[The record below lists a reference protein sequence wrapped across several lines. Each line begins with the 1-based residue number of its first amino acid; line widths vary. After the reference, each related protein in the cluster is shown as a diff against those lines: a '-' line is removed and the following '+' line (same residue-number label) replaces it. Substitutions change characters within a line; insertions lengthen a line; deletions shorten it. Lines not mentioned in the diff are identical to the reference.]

1 MIIAIGS
8 TNKIKVQAL
17 EEVIKEYPSLSHAQV
32 KSYPV
37 SSEIADQP
45 LSLEEIIRGAKNRA
59 KNAFTVSEICTYS
72 FGIESGLFEAPGTQT
87 GFLESCICAIYDG
100 RQYYT
105 GLSCGFE
112 IPPHILDFVLTEQM
126 DLSQAC
132 YHAKVTSNANLGA
145 AEGLIGILTKGRIDR
160 KEYTKQ
166 CIKTALL
173 QLENAQ
179 WYSSESITTPL

>member
-1 MIIAIGS
+1 MIIALGS
-8 TNKIKVQAL
+8 TNIVKVSAL
-17 EEVIKEYPSLSHAQV
+17 EEVIKEYPLLSHAEV
-32 KSYPV
+32 KPCAV
-37 SSEIADQP
+37 SSEIANQP

-59 KNAFTVSEICTYS
+59 KNAYSSSETCAYS
-72 FGIESGLFEAPGTQT
+72 FGVESGLFEAPGTQT

-100 RQYYT
+100 RHYYT

-112 IPPHILDFVLTEQM
+112 IPSHILEFVLTEQL

-132 YHAKVTSNANLGA
+132 QRAKVSTNANLGA

-166 CIKTALL
+166 SIKTALI
-173 QLENAQ
+173 QLENAH
-179 WYSSESITTPL
+179 WYSLETSTP